1 MALKTKS
8 GVWVKKGRSGS
19 KSYAPGSYGGYTY
32 ERASPRNYP
41 KTAQQQRIGK
51 CARDNV
57 KKGMSIQAIQNAI
70 RTCWGK

>member
-8 GVWVKKGRSGS
+8 GFWVKHGRQGS
-19 KSYAPGSYGGYTY
+19 KGYAPGSYGGYIY
-32 ERASPRNYP
+32 ERAAPRSYP

-51 CARDNV
+51 CARDSV

-70 RTCWGK
+70 RACWGK